1 MRRCVLDDGLE
12 ILEPDFLIDISALA
26 ALFTEY
32 GHHPLLYTVNRM
44 LPRPNSQAILLGNFA
59 SAALDDIINQDNF
72 SFSRTLTGSFREQA
86 LQFCTC
92 PDFSPTTFKNDAQQ
106 QVENLQEVVE
116 QLFKES
122 GRSKAVLEPSFVC
135 KKLGLRGR
143 VDLMTTD
150 FRLLVEQKSG
160 KLWNKPL
167 RYREQHY
174 VQLLLYY
181 GVLRYNF
188 GLSEKD
194 IKMFLLYSRYKAGE
208 GLMEVHFDETVFR
221 EAIALRNQ
229 VVELELQM
237 AHEGFGSVLPKLNVE
252 NIYNKFERT
261 DFFKRYIEPKLTHL
275 QTQLSAL
282 NTIERNYIEKQ
293 MTFVYREQLYS
304 KNPQPTSPKGE
315 EARRLTGLIMTDKQQ
330 SSTESGY
337 DLLTLKGETGASDF
351 RRGDMICLYAYDQEP
366 DIQKSL
372 LYRGH
377 LIKIGIEEVVI
388 KLNDGQQNGNIFEKG
403 KYILEHDT
411 SDIGATSAIR
421 SLMAFAGSSP
431 QKRQLLLGQREPQY
445 DLTLQLT
452 RSFHPDYD
460 EVVLRQKQAKDY
472 YLLVGPPGTGKTSMA
487 LRFIVEEEL
496 SSSSLSILLMAYTN
510 RAVDEICS
518 MLTDVGIDFLRLGN
532 EASCDPR
539 FKSHLLDSQL
549 SDTPRLNT
557 IQQRIQQAR
566 VVVSTTTTMLARP
579 FIFQLKHFSLCV
591 VDEASQ
597 ILEPDI
603 IGLLASEA
611 INRFVLIGDYK
622 QLPAVVQQPGH
633 FESLFERLIRWEH
646 LQGRKQFIGILR
658 KQGRMHPDVA
668 QFVNKMFYVKEQLE
682 PVPCKHQLDTS
693 LHYKTPSEDALDEV
707 LKTHRVVF
715 MDAGTHEAAL
725 VANLLW
731 RIWRLHDDGQ
741 FDSDKTVGII
751 VPYRY
756 QIALIRQELA
766 RYDIPALMQVCIDT
780 VERYQGSQ
788 RDVIIY
794 SFGVE
799 QMTDLDFLTA
809 TCFEED
815 GRIID
820 RKLNVALTRARKQLL
835 ITGCTTILQHNPLFA
850 ELIKQYAI

>member
-1 MRRCVLDDGLE
+1 
-12 ILEPDFLIDISALA
+12 
-26 ALFTEY
+26 
-32 GHHPLLYTVNRM
+32 
-44 LPRPNSQAILLGNFA
+44 
-59 SAALDDIINQDNF
+59 
-72 SFSRTLTGSFREQA
+72 
-86 LQFCTC
+86 
-92 PDFSPTTFKNDAQQ
+92 
-106 QVENLQEVVE
+106 
-116 QLFKES
+116 
-122 GRSKAVLEPSFVC
+122 
-135 KKLGLRGR
+135 
-143 VDLMTTD
+143 
-150 FRLLVEQKSG
+150 
-160 KLWNKPL
+160 
-167 RYREQHY
+167 
-174 VQLLLYY
+174 
-181 GVLRYNF
+181 
-188 GLSEKD
+188 
-194 IKMFLLYSRYKAGE
+194 
-208 GLMEVHFDETVFR
+208 
-221 EAIALRNQ
+221 
-229 VVELELQM
+229 
-237 AHEGFGSVLPKLNVE
+237 
-252 NIYNKFERT
+252 
-261 DFFKRYIEPKLTHL
+261 
-275 QTQLSAL
+275 
-282 NTIERNYIEKQ
+282 
-293 MTFVYREQLYS
+293 
-304 KNPQPTSPKGE
+304 
-315 EARRLTGLIMTDKQQ
+315 
-330 SSTESGY
+330 
-337 DLLTLKGETGASDF
+337 
-351 RRGDMICLYAYDQEP
+351 
-366 DIQKSL
+366 
-372 LYRGH
+372 
-377 LIKIGIEEVVI
+377 
-388 KLNDGQQNGNIFEKG
+388 
-403 KYILEHDT
+403 
-411 SDIGATSAIR
+411 
-421 SLMAFAGSSP
+421 
-431 QKRQLLLGQREPQY
+431 
-445 DLTLQLT
+445 
-452 RSFHPDYD
+452 
-460 EVVLRQKQAKDY
+460 
-472 YLLVGPPGTGKTSMA
+472 
-487 LRFIVEEEL
+487 
-496 SSSSLSILLMAYTN
+496 MAYTN

-809 TCFEED
+809 TCFKED